1 MDDFPDYPCRH
12 CIAQGCRSTGWQG
25 CLKFRVWFG
34 RWWDLVRRNAAE
46 WRAQP
51 AGDVENEEVGKQSG
65 EINDAQRAE

>member
-1 MDDFPDYPCRH
+1 MDNFPDYPCRH
-12 CIAQGCRSTGWQG
+12 CKTQSCQSTGWQG

-34 RWWDLVRRNAAE
+34 RWWDLVHSNAAK

-51 AGDVENEEVGKQSG
+51 AGDVENENMSKYSG